1 MGPPHTKHKPLYW
14 IYGEIWFCIT
24 IYLVFYIFLLDSYLN
39 KDILQLKQKKP
50 YVPQV
55 IDNCTSDESLSTTDN
70 AFKLIIEVCHMSMVA
85 KGMYNPQT
93 CCILF
98 TGSFQR

>member
-14 IYGEIWFCIT
+14 IYVKYVFASPFIWYF
-24 IYLVFYIFLLDSYLN
+24 IFLSDSYLN